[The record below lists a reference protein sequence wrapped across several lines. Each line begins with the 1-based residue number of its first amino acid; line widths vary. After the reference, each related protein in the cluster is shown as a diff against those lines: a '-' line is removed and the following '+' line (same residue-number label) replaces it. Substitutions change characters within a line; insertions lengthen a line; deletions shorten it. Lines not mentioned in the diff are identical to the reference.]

1 MEPFKTD
8 YWSLH
13 VSFLLMQVSVWEK
26 DENPVATPDIF
37 APFDLAGKPIFVT
50 IPMSE
55 EKDSEA
61 KMVADRKDET

>member
-1 MEPFKTD
+1 
-8 YWSLH
+8 
-13 VSFLLMQVSVWEK
+13 MQVSVWEK
-26 DENPVATPDIF
+26 DENPVAAPDIF

>member
-1 MEPFKTD
+1 
-8 YWSLH
+8 
-13 VSFLLMQVSVWEK
+13 MQVSVWEK